1 METKRPRL
9 SPDELQ
15 LLRWLLGGVLMLLAI
30 ATVFYLDI
38 DSDLLAGIAA
48 AGVLVALARPTLP
61 ARVPAWA
68 HRLAFPAIV
77 IFFAGDLWLSGQL
90 LPSIVRLDLLL
101 LLYRGMSHRARR
113 DDLQIVILGLFLIVV
128 AGVLTVSLLFAAQIL
143 VFTACALGLLLVVT
157 IAASSEGGQAP
168 KLAVRGVV
176 PIWAAHADWGRLFRR
191 LREIADW
198 RLVAAGAGLF
208 LGVIALSALLFLMI
222 PRFQLENS
230 LFLERFV
237 TKKAM
242 TGFNDSIKFGDI
254 TEITQDDGIAF
265 DVDLSDPT
273 QAASNPYWRM
283 VVLDRYHDG
292 GFTLSPG
299 MKARDVFGRERTEA
313 NLRTGSDGTPG
324 APTWTF
330 YFESGVSRYLPI
342 LGRFDVLRFRE
353 AQNFR
358 YSFDLVLVAL
368 RDEPATMTAY
378 RVEGMAPDSTQLSDP
393 TFARRWR
400 NRAVPGGLSLQL
412 RLELSA
418 ADKASLAGITAGITA
433 GIAPGEVLDA
443 GAFAQR
449 ASGVLR
455 RQHGYSLSPK
465 IPAGQG
471 DPLVRW
477 MASREPGHCE
487 LFAGALVLMARSAGF
502 PARVVTGFK
511 GGTWNAYSGNYT
523 IRNSD
528 AHAWVEIWDEQKGA
542 WLREDPLEAAAERN
556 ASGDKGDAALAAMT
570 DRSWSARINSIRV
583 FWYRRIVNFDQQS
596 QVDTMKAIKNATD
609 NSGKWLR
616 SAIAGSAGRIKS
628 WFLGPWNGVRVGK
641 IAAAAAAIAGVSWM
655 LAAGRWRIAALGR
668 GRRHDPVRR
677 EAGRWLIR
685 LDGPPALVADL
696 QRLRYGPA
704 PTWPRPAEVFRRARQ
719 SARSGR
725 RRPAASRSIS

>member
-1 METKRPRL
+1 
-9 SPDELQ
+9 
-15 LLRWLLGGVLMLLAI
+15 MLLSI

-38 DSDLLAGIAA
+38 DSGVMAGIAS
-48 AGVLVALARPTLP
+48 AGVLVALARPALP
-61 ARVPAWA
+61 ARVPVWA

-77 IFFAGDLWLSGQL
+77 LFFAVDLWITGQL
-90 LPSIVRLDLLL
+90 LPSVVRLDLLL

-113 DDLQIVILGLFLIVV
+113 DDLQIIVLGLFLIVV

-143 VFTACALGLLLVVT
+143 VFTACALGLLMVLT
-157 IAASSEGGQAP
+157 IAGSTEGGLAP
-168 KLAVRGVV
+168 NLAVRGVA
-176 PIWAAHADWGRLFRR
+176 PLWAPHADWARLFRR
-191 LREIADW
+191 LREISDW
-198 RLVAAGAGLF
+198 RLIASASALF
-208 LGVIALSALLFLMI
+208 LGVIALSGLLFLLI

-242 TGFNDSIKFGDI
+242 TGFNDTIKFGDI

-265 DVDLSDPT
+265 DVDVSDPS
-273 QAASNPYWRM
+273 QAPAAPYWRM
-283 VVLDRYHDG
+283 VVLDEYRDG
-292 GFTLSPG
+292 GFMLSPAMRG
-299 MKARDVFGRERTEA
+299 RDVLGRERTTA
-313 NLRTGSDGTPG
+313 NIPTGGQGVLG

-330 YFESGVSRYLPI
+330 YLESGVSRYLPV

-358 YSFDLVLVAL
+358 YSEILMLVAL

-378 RVEGMAPDSTQLSDP
+378 RVEGMAPDSTALTDT
-393 TFARRWR
+393 TFARRWK
-400 NRAVPGGLSLQL
+400 NRAVPTGGLPLQL
-412 RLELSA
+412 GLKLSA
-418 ADKASLAGITAGITA
+418 DDKAALARITAAAVPDA
-433 GIAPGEVLDA
+433 GADA
-443 GAFAQR
+443 GAFAAK
-449 ASGVLR
+449 ASDYLR
-455 RQHGYSLSPK
+455 SQHGYSLAPR
-465 IPAGQG
+465 IPAGPG

-502 PARVVTGFK
+502 PARIVTGFK

-528 AHAWVEIWDEQKGA
+528 AHAWTEIWDDRRKS
-542 WLREDPLEAAAERN
+542 WLREDPLAAAARAN
-556 ASGDKGDAALAAMT
+556 ASEAKGDAALAGMT

-596 QVDTMKAIKNATD
+596 QADTLKAVKNATD

-616 SAIAGSAGRIKS
+616 SAITGAAHRVKAWI
-628 WFLGPWNGVRVGK
+628 LGPWDGARIAK
-641 IAAAAAAIAGVSWM
+641 IAGAAAAVAGCAWM
-655 LAAGRWRIAALGR
+655 LVTGRWRLPALGR
-668 GRRHDPVRR
+668 RRKIDPVRR
-677 EAGRWLIR
+677 EAGRWLVR

-704 PTWPRPAEVFRRARQ
+704 PTWPRPPDVFRKARQ
-719 SARSGR
+719 AAGLR
-725 RRPAASRSIS
+725 RRRRASSQNTS